1 MLISVAVFT
10 AGVFR
15 HQPFVGELSASRY
28 TCSNHKPY
36 QPTEGSRSVVGYPF
50 CRLDRAA
57 SSRKPNDD
65 EQERRQ
71 AGGDHE
77 MMLNLFSDDTP
88 FFTQKITGGDKG
100 AGPNQATRVRV
111 EREDRRFEL

>member
-1 MLISVAVFT
+1 MAPQEICRKRVAQVKT
-10 AGVFR
+10 
-15 HQPFVGELSASRY
+15 RY
-28 TCSNHKPY
+28 RKD
-36 QPTEGSRSVVGYPF
+36 TEGSRSVVGYPF

-100 AGPNQATRVRV
+100 AGPNHATRVRV
-111 EREDRRFEL
+111 KREDRRFEL